1 MVAPTDSKIELPRR
15 DSAGETCMNVLVLED
30 GNYSASLSAVRALGR
45 LGHRVTVAST
55 FETAAGE
62 SRWCDNFVFS
72 PSPRDADRYLDFL
85 GACCRDGA
93 YDVALVCDDSV
104 TAVVSSARD
113 ALNARPDFL
122 LAPPESVEIARNK
135 ASAQRFAA
143 SLGVPTPV
151 TITLGEGADLEAA
164 SRLGFPLVV
173 KDDMGSGGTHVRY
186 AADAPALRRAYE
198 EVIALRPI
206 GRPMAQEY
214 IPGSGYLT
222 QVLYDHG
229 RLVAICS
236 HRKHRQYPPAGGVTS
251 KGVTVDEAELD
262 AQAERIFTALKW
274 HGPAK
279 ADFKRDP
286 RDGRFKLMELDPRL
300 STTLEIAEAAGVNM
314 IELCCRMA
322 AGQRVDP
329 QLAYRKGVAVRYVTR
344 DLLCLAVCPELLP
357 HILIDAIDPRVR
369 SDFDAQDMPGNRG
382 LARRGIWHFEHLW
395 RSGRL
400 GAALEASPE
409 RLTLQARMR
418 HALGRSSSTLMA
430 GGVLASRA
438 VYRRLKRRRGATYRV
453 RGAVDRASREA
464 TRP

>member
-1 MVAPTDSKIELPRR
+1 
-15 DSAGETCMNVLVLED
+15 MNVLVLED

-45 LGHRVTVAST
+45 LRHRVTVAAT

-85 GACCRDGA
+85 VAFRRDSA
-93 YDVALVCDDSV
+93 FDVALVCDDSV

-113 ALNARPDFL
+113 ALDTRPDFL
-122 LAPPESVEIARNK
+122 LAPAASVDIARNK

-143 SLGVPTPV
+143 SLGIPTPV
-151 TITLGEGADLEAA
+151 TMTLDNGADLEAA
-164 SRLGFPLVV
+164 SRLGFPVVV

-186 AADAPALRRAYE
+186 AGDAESLRRAYE
-198 EVIALRPI
+198 EFAALGPK

-214 IPGSGYLT
+214 IPGPGYLT

-236 HRKHRQYPPAGGVTS
+236 HRKYRQFPTAGGVTS
-251 KGVTVDEAELD
+251 KGVTVDEPELD
-262 AQAERIFTALKW
+262 AQAERIFTSLEW

-286 RDGRFKLMELDPRL
+286 RDGRFKLIELDPRI
-300 STTLEIAEAAGVNM
+300 STTLEVAEAAGVNM
-314 IELCCRMA
+314 VDLCCRIA
-322 AGQRVDP
+322 AGKRVEP
-329 QLAYRKGVAVRYVTR
+329 QLQYRKGVAVRYAYR
-344 DLLCLAVCPELLP
+344 DLLCLAVRPGLLP
-357 HILIDAIDPRVR
+357 YMLVDAIDPRVR
-369 SDFDAQDMPGNRG
+369 SDFDWQDMSGNRG

-409 RLTLQARMR
+409 GLTLQARMR
-418 HALGRSSSTLMA
+418 HALGRSSSALMA

-438 VYRRLKRRRGATYRV
+438 LYRGVKHLGGAAYRV
-453 RGAVDRASREA
+453 RGAADRASREA
-464 TRP
+464 TRT